1 MRIFFTY
8 ILIIFPFSLLSDDTD
23 INEIIKKYILNNP
36 EVLIQSLKNYS
47 EDIAIKNESKIKNNI
62 TEHKKELFDNSLDM
76 FIGKKN
82 AKIVVVEF
90 FDYNCSYCLKAHLK
104 ISELLN
110 ENSNFKVILKHL
122 PILSESSEKFAR
134 LGIALASINR
144 KDFLEF
150 HEFALKN
157 AYSLKEQKLNKYFES
172 KKIDYEKLKKNSKN
186 TEITKLLNKDI
197 LLAKKLGINGTPAF
211 VINEEVLTGWIGK
224 SSFSKLINQQ

>member
-1 MRIFFTY
+1 M
-8 ILIIFPFSLLSDDTD
+8 
-23 INEIIKKYILNNP
+23 
-36 EVLIQSLKNYS
+36 LIQSLKNYS

-62 TEHKKELFDNSLDM
+62 TEHEKELFDNSSDM

-134 LGIALASINR
+134 ELDAAKGSRKALVA
-144 KDFLEF
+144 KCFL
-150 HEFALKN
+150 
-157 AYSLKEQKLNKYFES
+157 
-172 KKIDYEKLKKNSKN
+172 
-186 TEITKLLNKDI
+186 
-197 LLAKKLGINGTPAF
+197 
-211 VINEEVLTGWIGK
+211 K
-224 SSFSKLINQQ
+224 SRFC